1 MTTATP
7 IFSPRTDSLRGRV
20 GPVALLLAL
29 VLVIMTLG
37 GRAAQQT
44 VPAGVAAMQMPVAFV
59 VDATDGVWRASL
71 PTAEVV
77 ADAGGVAVR
86 LPDGSETRLDFVGG
100 AGTVVGE
107 DRLPGTVSVFV
118 GDDPAAWQTGLVTY
132 GAVTYAG
139 LYPGIDA
146 SVSGQAAMDGAL
158 VLKTTFT
165 VAVGADPSA
174 IGWRYDDAA
183 LALLP
188 NGDLQVTL
196 ANGATLI
203 EQAPIAWQTVNGV
216 QRPVDVGFTLVS
228 GVVGFAVGTYDRALP
243 LVIDPNLVYG
253 TYLGTGAT
261 DEAFDIAVDGA
272 GSMYLV
278 GFTEGGNLPGSGFR
292 ATGGTRNAFLSRF
305 DSGGMLRYTVYLGGG
320 GVDMGLALAVDGGGN
335 AYVAGRTTST
345 NFPLQGAFSGT
356 AGGGIDGFITK
367 VNPDGSAL
375 VYSTY
380 IGGGGDDQVL
390 DIVVD
395 GAGNLYASG
404 RTASNNFPT
413 RGPFQAGR
421 TGEDDAF
428 VLKLNSAGNDLVY
441 STYLGGNGVD
451 IGAALAVDGGGAAY
465 VGGITSSDNL
475 PTAGTPYQATRRG
488 NFEAWLAKLSPAGN
502 ELVFSTYLGG
512 GGDDE
517 INGIAIDAAG
527 QAVVA
532 GSTGSGDFPVTGG
545 SAPQTG
551 YGGGFRD
558 AFLARFSG
566 NGQQL
571 LYSTYWGGNNDDRAL
586 DLVLD
591 PDGHAMIAGYTLS
604 ENFPVVSPYQATKV
618 TSSPADAF
626 VARISFAGGA
636 LYSTFVGGED
646 DENARAVAVDS
657 NRHVY
662 IAGWTKS
669 VNLPVSGNAAQGT
682 NAAGVDAFIL
692 RFDAQSTV
700 VAPTATNTGLV
711 GTLVGTPG
719 GPISTQRPTNTP
731 TVTQTATAT
740 ATPTITPTPS
750 NTPLATATAGI
761 APGGGADAP
770 LATNTPTP
778 GGPGTQ
784 VALVI
789 TTAAPSATP
798 TLLPAEGVGGLALPN
813 SGVLLAVL
821 CVGGI
826 LVLGGGGLLAAYF
839 VYERQQ
845 AEKRRKAAEARQKRR
860 RRKPTTG
867 PGVTP
872 PSGRPPAGQPPRQ
885 PRSRPGPASEP
896 FEPIEPFEPPSD
908 EDDDDD
914 PLRRLRRL

>member
-1 MTTATP
+1 MTTVTP
-7 IFSPRTDSLRGRV
+7 IFISRMDSLRGRV
-20 GPVALLLAL
+20 GLSALLVALAL
-29 VLVIMTLG
+29 VMLPPG
-37 GRAAQQT
+37 GR
-44 VPAGVAAMQMPVAFV
+44 VAPQIVLTDVTTMQIPVAFV
-59 VDATDGVWRASL
+59 ADVAEGVWRASL
-71 PTAEVV
+71 SAAEVV

-86 LPDGSETRLDFVGG
+86 LPDGSATRLDFVGG
-100 AGTVVGE
+100 GGTVVGA

-118 GDDPAAWQTGLVTY
+118 GDDPAAWQTGLATY

-146 SVSGQAAMDGAL
+146 SVSGQAALDGAL
-158 VLKTTFT
+158 VLKTTFN
-165 VAVGADPSA
+165 VAAGADPNV
-174 IGWRYDDAA
+174 IGWRYDDAT

-196 ANGATLI
+196 ASGATLV

-216 QRPVDVGFTLVS
+216 ERPVDVAFTLVS
-228 GVVGFAVGTYDRALP
+228 GVVGFNVGRYDRGLP
-243 LVIDPNLVYG
+243 LVIDPNLIYG

-261 DEAFDIAVDGA
+261 DEAFDIAVDAA

-278 GFTEGGNLPGSGFR
+278 GFTEGGNLPGSGFQ

-305 DSGGMLRYTVYLGGG
+305 DSGGVLRYTVYLGGG
-320 GVDMGLALAVDGGGN
+320 GVDMGLAVAVDGGGN

-345 NFPLQGAFSGT
+345 NFPVQGAFSGT

-367 VNPDGSAL
+367 VNPDGSGL

-404 RTASNNFPT
+404 RTASGNFPT

-421 TGEDDAF
+421 VGEDDAF
-428 VLKLNSAGNDLVY
+428 VLKLNSAGNDLIY
-441 STYLGGNGVD
+441 STYLGGNGID

-475 PTAGTPYQATRRG
+475 PTASTPYQATRRG
-488 NFEAWLAKLSPAGN
+488 NFEAWLAKLSPGGN

-517 INGIAIDAAG
+517 INGIAIDSAG

-545 SAPQTG
+545 SAPQAG

-558 AFLARFSG
+558 AFLVRFSG
-566 NGQQL
+566 NGQDL

-591 PDGHAMIAGYTLS
+591 PDGHAMIAGFTLS

-719 GPISTQRPTNTP
+719 GPILTQPPTNTP
-731 TVTQTATAT
+731 TVTSTGTAT
-740 ATPTITPTPS
+740 ATPTVTPTPS
-750 NTPLATATAGI
+750 NTPLATATVGVV
-761 APGGGADAP
+761 PGGGADAP

-784 VALVI
+784 SPLVI
-789 TTAAPSATP
+789 TTAAPSATTTP
-798 TLLPAEGVGGLALPN
+798 VVVETGGGLALPN
-813 SGVLLAVL
+813 SVVLVAVL
-821 CVGGI
+821 CMGGI
-826 LVLGGGGLLAAYF
+826 MVLGGGGLLAAYF

-845 AEKRRKAAEARQKRR
+845 AEKRRKAAEARKKRR

-867 PGVTP
+867 PGGTP
-872 PSGRPPAGQPPRQ
+872 PSGQPPRQ
-885 PRSRPGPASEP
+885 PRPRPAPPSEP